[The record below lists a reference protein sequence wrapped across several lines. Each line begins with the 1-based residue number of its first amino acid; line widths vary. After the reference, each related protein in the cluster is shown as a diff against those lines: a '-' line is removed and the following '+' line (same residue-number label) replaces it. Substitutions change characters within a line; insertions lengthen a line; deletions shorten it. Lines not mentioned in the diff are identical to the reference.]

1 MQLEENKLPNNEQQ
15 ADVQRKG
22 WVKPTITLV
31 EVEGGP
37 VAGSK
42 LDGFDYTS

>member
-15 ADVQRKG
+15 ADVQRKE

-31 EVEGGP
+31 EVE
-37 VAGSK
+37 AGSTGSK
-42 LDGFDYTS
+42 FDGSGYAS